1 MRDPHILWTEIYR
14 PSKIE
19 DCILPADTKEIFQT
33 FISKNEIPNLML
45 TGTAGTG
52 KTTVARALC
61 DELEIDYIVINGS
74 NEGRQIDTLRTTVQQ
89 YCSTVS
95 FGGGRKV
102 VIFDEADYMSPES
115 VQPALRGFIEQFSS
129 NVSFIFTCNFPNRII
144 QPIHSRCSVVDFK
157 TTGKDRQVLASQFM
171 KRVCNI
177 LDENK
182 VEFEKKVV
190 AELVTK
196 HYPDFRRVLNELQRY
211 SATGFIDTGILK
223 QVSDV
228 NFKTLMTSLKDRNFK
243 EVQKWVSANTDTDT
257 STIFRKMYDFSKD
270 YIENESI
277 PQLVLILAEYQKHAS
292 VVADFELHFLAA
304 LTEIMADCRFK

>member
-19 DCILPADTKEIFQT
+19 DCILPADTKEIFKT

-102 VIFDEADYMSPES
+102 VIF
-115 VQPALRGFIEQFSS
+115 
-129 NVSFIFTCNFPNRII
+129 
-144 QPIHSRCSVVDFK
+144 
-157 TTGKDRQVLASQFM
+157 
-171 KRVCNI
+171 
-177 LDENK
+177 
-182 VEFEKKVV
+182 
-190 AELVTK
+190 
-196 HYPDFRRVLNELQRY
+196 
-211 SATGFIDTGILK
+211 
-223 QVSDV
+223 
-228 NFKTLMTSLKDRNFK
+228 
-243 EVQKWVSANTDTDT
+243 
-257 STIFRKMYDFSKD
+257 
-270 YIENESI
+270 
-277 PQLVLILAEYQKHAS
+277 
-292 VVADFELHFLAA
+292 
-304 LTEIMADCRFK
+304 